1 MPQLAASLSVGQS
14 VFMSNRLIIP
24 LLLCAAT
31 VAFASSSSSHKADP
45 TKKSV
50 GRHHDSATIASSF
63 TVSVRDGVDF
73 TLEVKN
79 NTNRMVELRFP
90 SGMTH
95 DFVVL
100 DESGKEVWRWSAG
113 RMFTQS
119 LQNKLIKSHDSAV
132 FADRWAAS
140 NAHGKFTAVAILASE
155 NHPVEERVG
164 FELK

>member
-1 MPQLAASLSVGQS
+1 
-14 VFMSNRLIIP
+14 MSNRLIVP

-31 VAFASSSSSHKADP
+31 VAFASSSSSHKDDP

-50 GRHHDSATIASSF
+50 GRHHESATLASSF
-63 TVSVRDGVDF
+63 TVSVRDGVHF
-73 TLEVKN
+73 ALEVRN
-79 NTNRMVELRFP
+79 NSNRMVELRFP

-95 DFVVL
+95 DFFVL
-100 DESGKEVWRWSAG
+100 DASGKEVWRWSAG

-119 LQNKLIKSHDSAV
+119 LQNKLIKSHDNAV
-132 FADRWAAS
+132 FADRWTAT

-155 NHPVEERVG
+155 NHPVEERAE